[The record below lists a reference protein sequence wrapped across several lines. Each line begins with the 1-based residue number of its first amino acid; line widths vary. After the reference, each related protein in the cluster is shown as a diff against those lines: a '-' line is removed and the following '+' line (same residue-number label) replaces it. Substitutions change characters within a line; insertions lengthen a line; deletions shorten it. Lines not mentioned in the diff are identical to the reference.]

1 MIESLQKSASG
12 LTKLKSSLESP
23 DIDVVYL
30 LCGND
35 RGGKYTLAHY
45 LNGSDIAF
53 EVDDDGYEVLDVQ
66 NPQ

>member
-12 LTKLKSSLESP
+12 LTKLKSSLESS

-30 LCGND
+30 LCGNE

-45 LNGSDIAF
+45 LNGSDMAF
-53 EVDDDGYEVLDVQ
+53 
-66 NPQ
+66 